1 MEQLQDVLNSPEYKP
16 TLDLFRS
23 GDLVSGR
30 FRVGSG
36 SMVSMRLDRLHSP
49 AALSEQVKSLAKPH
63 QLSYVAADRNLT
75 LSHFYLCYNDRILI
89 GPKGQGKTDACMQHS
104 MNTGAMILPFRPEE
118 EALRK
123 QFPDGSASYGS
134 ESFHMAMTETLKNK
148 TSFRPI
154 GGDPKQIQH
163 NRDASEHMAYTVV
176 GSHLF
181 VFNAFLD
188 CRPEHISLEDWL
200 REWPAIQTAS
210 SLLPFDPDHIG
221 PTKDIFVRCTEVLR
235 TAPTLALVRLIQ
247 GLSDQIK
254 LKAPML
260 REKLSLVVTNASY
273 GLNHFNTDHFRLR
286 DRPDEPCSV
295 LPEFLHACLAL
306 NGVFTSTV
314 FSTQSGVS
322 AGTMKRALE
331 STAASFDFE
340 TVEVPITGGFWN
352 TKDLRKFLEDKLKC
366 WAKEHGISRKC
377 LKRFLNRAVYWLCG
391 PYVSF

>member
-1 MEQLQDVLNSPEYKP
+1 M
-16 TLDLFRS
+16 
-23 GDLVSGR
+23 
-30 FRVGSG
+30 
-36 SMVSMRLDRLHSP
+36 
-49 AALSEQVKSLAKPH
+49 
-63 QLSYVAADRNLT
+63 AADRNLT
-75 LSHFYLCYNDRILI
+75 LSDFDLCYNDRILI

-104 MNTGAMILPFRPEE
+104 MNTGAIILPLHPAE

-123 QFPDGSASYGS
+123 QFPDGSAFYGS
-134 ESFHMAMTETLKNK
+134 ESLHIAMTETLKNK
-148 TSFRPI
+148 TKFGPI
-154 GGDPKQIQH
+154 AGDPKQIQH
-163 NRDASEHMAYTVV
+163 NRDASEHIAYTVV

-181 VFNAFLD
+181 VLNAFLD

-200 REWPAIQTAS
+200 RKWPAIQTAS
-210 SLLPFDPDHIG
+210 SLLPFDPDRIG

-235 TAPTLALVRLIQ
+235 TAPTIELVRLIH

-254 LKAPML
+254 LKAPKL
-260 REKLSLVVTNASY
+260 RDNLSLVVTNASY

-295 LPEFLHACLAL
+295 LPEFLHAWLAL
-306 NGVFTSTV
+306 EDVFTSTV

-340 TVEVPITGGFWN
+340 TVEVPITGGFWDAEDHW
-352 TKDLRKFLEDKLKC
+352 TFLEDKLKG
-366 WAKEHGISRKC
+366 WAKERRIPRMDFE
-377 LKRFLNRAVYWLCG
+377 RFLNRAVYWLCG